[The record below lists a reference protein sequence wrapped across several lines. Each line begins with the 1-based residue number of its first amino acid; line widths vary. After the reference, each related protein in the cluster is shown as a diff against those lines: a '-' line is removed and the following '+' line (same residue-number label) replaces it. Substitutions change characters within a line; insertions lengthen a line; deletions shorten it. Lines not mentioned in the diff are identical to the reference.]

1 MDPSQAPTTD
11 ELKLALE
18 VLLRADYKTIQG
30 LGYHLQHNDYY
41 SSLNDCAFLDANRDL
56 WRTVDD
62 PACIDWR
69 LDHQFEVARE
79 VSGFVEEL
87 RDIPKTSSAPA
98 VYCWENPMWNHADAL
113 VQYGLVRSRK
123 PRRVVEIGCGWSSL
137 LLQKALARN
146 EAEGSP
152 KAEVTLIEPYP
163 RREILDALP
172 SHWRQIPL
180 MLQRAPLSVFAELQ
194 SGDILFYDGSH
205 CAKAGSDVNWLFFRA
220 FPQLP
225 SGALIHLH
233 DIFFPDDYPESWIF
247 ERNQSYNEQYIL
259 QAFLMH
265 NHDYQIEICNRY
277 VWTRRAAD
285 LDALYKG
292 VQQSHGCS
300 FWMRKANLIGATLAF
315 MRSFSQ
321 RSRPRVR

>member
-1 MDPSQAPTTD
+1 
-11 ELKLALE
+11 
-18 VLLRADYKTIQG
+18 V
-30 LGYHLQHNDYY
+30 
-41 SSLNDCAFLDANRDL
+41 
-56 WRTVDD
+56 
-62 PACIDWR
+62 
-69 LDHQFEVARE
+69 
-79 VSGFVEEL
+79 
-87 RDIPKTSSAPA
+87 
-98 VYCWENPMWNHADAL
+98 
-113 VQYGLVRSRK
+113 
-123 PRRVVEIGCGWSSL
+123 
-137 LLQKALARN
+137 
-146 EAEGSP
+146 
-152 KAEVTLIEPYP
+152 
-163 RREILDALP
+163 
-172 SHWRQIPL
+172 
-180 MLQRAPLSVFAELQ
+180 
-194 SGDILFYDGSH
+194 
-205 CAKAGSDVNWLFFRA
+205 

-315 MRSFSQ
+315 MGSFSQ
-321 RSRPRVR
+321 RSRPRVH